1 MVKFGCDATEQG
13 ILDAFKLGE
22 EAAAHVTEV
31 TFGPYPEVELE
42 MEKIS
47 CPYWIGN
54 KKKRYIGKV
63 RMYPGAK
70 PKIDAKGIEIVRR
83 DNSKYLRDTYKACI
97 DKMMPMEGL
106 PLSPEQVLHVIR
118 QELSSA
124 LKQIKANE
132 VPLEHFV
139 ISKSLK
145 KYYSNPE
152 SMGQVVLANKIKERI
167 EQGQMFREAYRPGD
181 RIEYVIVEGKG
192 KMCERCEDLEWVKTH
207 KELKIDRMYYV
218 GNQLVKPL
226 TQLTEMF
233 GPIDDL
239 FEEALADLN
248 RQRLGMASL
257 KRYFTTTTTGK
268 EGEDLSPPK
277 QYGSGEMPP
286 PKKKKKP
293 SRASKKKKKKAVP
306 PPSLMRFMQQPNI

>member
-1 MVKFGCDATEQG
+1 MIKFGTDATEQG

-22 EAAAHVTEV
+22 EAAAHVTDV

-54 KKKRYIGKV
+54 KKKRYIGLV

-83 DNSKYLRDTYKACI
+83 DNSKFLRDTYKACI
-97 DKMMPMEGL
+97 DQMMPMEGL
-106 PLSPEQVLHVIR
+106 PLSPEQVLKVIR

-124 LKQIKANE
+124 LNRIKANE

-152 SMGQVVLANKIKERI
+152 SMGQVVLANKIKDRI

-192 KMCERCEDLEWVKTH
+192 KMCERCEDLEWVKSH
-207 KELKIDRMYYV
+207 KDLKIDRMYYV
-218 GNQLVKPL
+218 ENQLVKPL
-226 TQLTEMF
+226 TQLTDMF
-233 GPIDDL
+233 GSIEDL
-239 FEEALADLN
+239 FDEALADLN

-257 KRYFTTTTTGK
+257 KRYFTTVSVDP
-268 EGEDLSPPK
+268 EEVSPPK

-286 PKKKKKP
+286 PPPRKKR
-293 SRASKKKKKKAVP
+293 SRNRSKKRRKRRRQA
-306 PPSLMRFMQQPNI
+306 